1 MHFKISPGGK
11 KRNGLP
17 IDERQMN
24 RRFGARSD
32 SQR

>member
-11 KRNGLP
+11 KLKRPAL
-17 IDERQMN
+17 DERQMN